1 MPKINTYKVVM
12 ENGTEQI
19 IRTEMRMFDFGNEL
33 RTKAK
38 ISVENLDGDSVS
50 LKSADVHS
58 IEYYRPVR

>member
-1 MPKINTYKVVM
+1 M

-19 IRTEMRMFDFGNEL
+19 ICTEMRMFDFGNEL

-38 ISVENLDGDSVS
+38 ISVENLNGDSVS